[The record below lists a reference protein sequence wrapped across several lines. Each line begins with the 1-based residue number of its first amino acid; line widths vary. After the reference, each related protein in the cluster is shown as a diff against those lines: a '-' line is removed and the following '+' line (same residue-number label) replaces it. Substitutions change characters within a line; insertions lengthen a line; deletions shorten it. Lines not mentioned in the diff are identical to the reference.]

1 MVSRKEFL
9 TGVGLGGASALATA
23 ALFAKKA
30 AAQTQC
36 DPPPGEFVSVKDV
49 GAVGDGDADD
59 TDPIQCALDSGAHV
73 YFPPGTYQV
82 NATLVI
88 DTPNQMLFSDAA
100 YGSVAPTIL
109 STVAEGEPTILV
121 ESSQVLLHGLQME
134 GPVPTPTVPQP
145 VSLAI
150 RCRKAE
156 KQPPAISNTDDVDFT
171 LHACQINNFTRGVA
185 IYGRGLRVS
194 DCVFYSID
202 DVLIQGWNNNGFDG
216 GGDPFGLQPL
226 PYGMRALHVHDNRV
240 HSCHTFVVNDGEH
253 ASNLWGMMLAN
264 NLLDVGNSLFR
275 GAASY
280 SAIVGNVV
288 CHAADGSSTDA
299 VIAFT
304 VGCRNT
310 LISGNVIS
318 GHDQLASKQPYG
330 GISFAGFCDNVTIT
344 GNAFSNIL
352 RNALTFN
359 APGQKYVTVSGNSFN
374 RVGIEQQNATRAC
387 LRFDRDASSFAV
399 VGNSFNL
406 DGLAKSYCMHG
417 ANKVFSNFQ
426 FQSNVHGSSANLYY
440 NVPPGTNNNWQT

>member
-9 TGVGLGGASALATA
+9 TGLGLGGASALATA
-23 ALFAKKA
+23 ALFAKTA
-30 AAQTQC
+30 AAQTELEC
-36 DPPPGEFVSVKDV
+36 EPPPAEFVSVLDY
-49 GAVGDGDADD
+49 GAERECATDNAPAINDA
-59 TDPIQCALDSGAHV
+59 LSSGAHV
-73 YFPPGTYQV
+73 YFPPGSYRV
-82 NATLVI
+82 DSPLVI
-88 DTPNQMLFSDAA
+88 ETPGQMLFSDAA
-100 YGSVAPTIL
+100 YGAVAPTIL
-109 STVAEGEPTILV
+109 SSVSGGEATIRV
-121 ESSQVLLHGLQME
+121 EASQAVLHGLKLE
-134 GPVPTPTVPQP
+134 GPIPNPPTDPNP

-150 RCRKAE
+150 RCRKTLN
-156 KQPPAISNTDDVDFT
+156 SDDIDFT
-171 LHACQINNFTRGVA
+171 LHNCQINNFTRGVA

-194 DCVFYSID
+194 NCVFYSID
-202 DVLIQGWNNNGFDG
+202 DVIIQEWQASGFDG
-216 GGDPFGLQPL
+216 SGDPFGLQPL

-240 HSCHTFVVNDGEH
+240 HSCHTFIVNDGNE
-253 ASNLWGMMLAN
+253 AGNLWGMMLAN

-288 CHAADGSSTDA
+288 CHAADGSNTDA

-318 GHDQLASKQPYG
+318 GHDQLSSKQPYG

-344 GNAFSNIL
+344 GNAFSNIQ

-359 APGQKYVTVSGNSFN
+359 ALGQKYVTVSGNSFS
-374 RVGIEQQNATRAC
+374 RVGLDQNANRGC
-387 LRFDRDASSFAV
+387 LKFDRDASSFAV

-417 ANKVFSNFQ
+417 SNKVFSNFQ
-426 FQSNVHGSSANLYY
+426 FQSNVHGSTANLYY
-440 NVPPGTNNNWQT
+440 NVPPGTNNNYQA